1 MKKLFFML
9 LVFTMSMPAM
19 AGVIFYADNSDG
31 GRIEF
36 TDQVCPRDE
45 SFLFV
50 STYVPSGQVLTG
62 CYIIDTEQQISV
74 VVWDDNTIYRYPL
87 DVMSVTPYFQKKY
100 MSKSDAMKQQ
110 L

>member
-1 MKKLFFML
+1 ML
-9 LVFTMSMPAM
+9 LVFIMSMPAM

-36 TDQVCPRDE
+36 TDQTCPLDE

-50 STYVPSGQVLTG
+50 STYVPSGKVITG
-62 CYIIDTEQQISV
+62 CYIIDTEQQIAV
-74 VVWDDNTIYRYPL
+74 VAWDDNTIYRYPL
-87 DVMSVTPYFQKKY
+87 DVMNITPYYQKKY
-100 MSKSDAMKQQ
+100 MSKSDAMKQR